1 MRAILAAT
9 LAAALVAANAAVA
22 EPIKI
27 GIQKLEGQGPIFIAQ
42 EKGYFR
48 GEGLD
53 AEIVY
58 FDAAQPIA
66 VGVVSGDLDF
76 AVAGFG
82 ASFYNLASQGVL
94 RIIAAYVREAP
105 SFQATA
111 YVISNRAYAE
121 GFTALKDFAG
131 KTVAVM
137 QVGSSQHYALG
148 RLAEKYGFDL
158 KGVHVVAVQSGANE
172 ASAVIG
178 GQVDAAVVPETY
190 VKAALAQG
198 EAKLIGW
205 VGDETPWQLGSA
217 FTATR
222 TANDRHD
229 TVERFLRA
237 YKKGVME
244 FHDAF
249 VGPDER
255 RRDGP
260 TAPEVLAIVGK
271 YVGES
276 VEKVRLAIP
285 YYDREARLDVKD
297 VLHQIA
303 WYKAQGMLKGELDGA
318 TLIDARYVV
327 PLPDQP

>member
-1 MRAILAAT
+1 MRRLVLAA
-9 LAAALVAANAAVA
+9 LGAIACAASASA
-22 EPIKI
+22 ETIKI
-27 GIQKLEGQGPIFIAQ
+27 GIQKLEGQAPIYLAQ
-42 EKGYFR
+42 ERGYFR
-48 GEGLD
+48 DAGLD
-53 AEIVY
+53 AEVVY
-58 FDAAQPIA
+58 FTAAQPIA

-82 ASFYNLASQGVL
+82 AGFYNLAAEGQL

-111 YVISNRAYAE
+111 YVISNRAYGE
-121 GFTALKDFAG
+121 GFTSLKDFAG
-131 KTVAVM
+131 KSVAVM

-158 KGVHVVAVQSGANE
+158 KGVRVVPVQSGANE

-190 VKAALAQG
+190 VKDALQQG
-198 EAKLIGW
+198 NAKLLGF

-217 FTATR
+217 FTSTKI
-222 TANDRHD
+222 ANARHD
-229 TVERFLRA
+229 TVMRFLAA
-237 YKKGVME
+237 YKRGV
-244 FHDAF
+244 HDYHEAF
-249 VGPDER
+249 IGPDER

-260 TAPEVLAIVGK
+260 TADAVLAIIAK

-276 VEKVRLAIP
+276 PEKAHLAVA
-285 YYDREARLDVKD
+285 YYDPEARLDVKD

-303 WYKAQGMLKGELDGA
+303 WYKAQGMIRGELDGN
-318 TLIDARYVV
+318 TLIDSRYVV
-327 PLPDQP
+327 ALPGQ

>member
-1 MRAILAAT
+1 MLRALLLAAVAAT
-9 LAAALVAANAAVA
+9 LVHSAHA
-22 EPIKI
+22 EAIKI
-27 GIQKLEGQGPIFIAQ
+27 GIQKLEGQGPLFIAE

-48 GEGLD
+48 AEGLD
-53 AEIVY
+53 AELVY
-58 FDAAQPIA
+58 FTSAQPIA
-66 VGVVSGDLDF
+66 AGVVSGDLDF

-82 ASFYNLASQGVL
+82 AGFYNLGSAL

-105 SFQATA
+105 SFHATA
-111 YVISNRAYAE
+111 YVISNRAYGE
-121 GFTALKDFAG
+121 GFTKLEDFAG

-137 QVGSSQHYALG
+137 QMGSSQHYALG

-158 KGVHVVAVQSGANE
+158 KNVRVVAVQSGANE
-172 ASAVIG
+172 ATAVVG

-190 VKAALAQG
+190 VKAALQAGQ
-198 EAKLIGW
+198 AKLIGW

-217 FTATR
+217 FTSTR
-222 TANDRHD
+222 IADERGE
-229 TVERFLRA
+229 TVRKFLRA
-237 YKKGVME
+237 YKKGVAD

-255 RRDGP
+255 RKDGP

-276 VEKVRLAIP
+276 PEKARLAIP

-303 WYKAQGMLKGELDGA
+303 WYKAQGMLKADVDGD
-318 TLIDARYVV
+318 TLIDKRYVV
-327 PLPDQP
+327 PLPDHP